1 MIAFVKMDR
10 WVTTTLFKIMFQ
22 IKGVDN
28 FQTIPTRKKNMGIWI
43 LIKDHQVLIKT
54 VKRPIAAF
62 HKEYNERL
70 WRGYVGNFDQ

>member
-43 LIKDHQVLIKT
+43 LIKDDQVLMKI
-54 VKRPIAAF
+54 VKRLIAAF
-62 HKEYNERL
+62 HKEYNDRL
-70 WRGYVGNFDQ
+70 WRGYRRYLDQ